1 MKRMEDDMKIKLSMR
16 LKLYWLYAKLFV
28 FNPPYSAIKY
38 MIKKITNY
46 ISFITRSS
54 VVFILS
60 YIITYEVL
68 AAALLRKSNKSVKLL
83 QELFDFNTEIEKIIN
98 KLTFEPLPEI
108 KPEEQEKLAAEA
120 EPVKPSWLKK

>member
-1 MKRMEDDMKIKLSMR
+1 MKIKLSMR